1 MDKNRL
7 EAFSDGIIAIIITI
21 MVLEFDIPKDT
32 SWIALWKL
40 WPVFISYGL
49 SFFFVGLYWSSHH
62 HLFHKAEKVNNK
74 ILWANMLNLFFLSF
88 TPFATAWMGENSF
101 SSQTVTLYAIVLT
114 LTVVSYLILVHQLRC
129 LHGYDSIFSKAF
141 KGYSKTYITI
151 ALNSSAALIAFVG
164 FPIVA
169 FVLLIIISLS
179 WFIPNHKF
187 EKNELNTNK
196 K

>member
-21 MVLEFDIPKDT
+21 MVLEFNVPKDT
-32 SWIALWKL
+32 SWLALLKL
-40 WPVFISYGL
+40 WPVFISYAL

-101 SSQTVTLYAIVLT
+101 TSQTVTLYSIVLT

-129 LHGYDSIFSKAF
+129 LHGYNSKFSKAF
-141 KGYSKTYITI
+141 KGYKKTYITI
-151 ALNSSAALIAFVG
+151 ILNSSAALIAFLG

-169 FVLLIIISLS
+169 FMLLIIISLS
-179 WFIPNHKF
+179 WFIPNHRF
-187 EKNELNTNK
+187 EKSEVQE
-196 K
+196 

>member
-21 MVLEFDIPKDT
+21 MVLEFNVPKDT
-32 SWIALWKL
+32 SWLALLKL
-40 WPVFISYGL
+40 WPVFISYAL

-74 ILWANMLNLFFLSF
+74 ILWANMLNMFFLSF

-101 SSQTVTLYAIVLT
+101 TSQTVTLYSSVLT

-129 LHGYDSIFSKAF
+129 LHGYNSKFSKAF
-141 KGYSKTYITI
+141 KGYKKTYITI
-151 ALNSSAALIAFVG
+151 ILNSSAALIAFLG

-169 FVLLIIISLS
+169 FMLLIIISLS
-179 WFIPNHKF
+179 WFIPNHRF
-187 EKNELNTNK
+187 EKSEVQE
-196 K
+196 